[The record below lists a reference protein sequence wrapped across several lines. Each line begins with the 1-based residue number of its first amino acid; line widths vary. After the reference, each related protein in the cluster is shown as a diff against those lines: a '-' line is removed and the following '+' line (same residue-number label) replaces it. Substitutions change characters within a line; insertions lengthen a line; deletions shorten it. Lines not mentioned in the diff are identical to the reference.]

1 MNVRRQVINQFR
13 RALSILQRQR
23 TMEELFQKAVKRN
36 EEMKKPSNSVPWK
49 PDQPHPQPYYTYNSS
64 KKSWDK
70 AECKPLQQAN
80 SAPGINRLAL
90 FSWNIDFM
98 LPFAKERMNAA
109 LDHLDGVTSKL
120 PSTTAAVIFLQE
132 CLVEDLATIG
142 EKGWVRDKFNVTD
155 VDNSNWQSGYYGT
168 TTLVDRRLDVTSC
181 FRVHY
186 EKTRMERDALFVDV
200 LLGNKTIRLCNTHL
214 ESLALEPPFRPAQM
228 QVVAKYLH
236 EDGVDGALV
245 AGDFNAI
252 QPFDRTLHSDNNLKD
267 AYLELGGKEDSDEG
281 YTWGQQ
287 AATEFRRRFG
297 CSRMDKVYFTGK
309 LKLHRFERFG
319 ADIQVSGKKE
329 AEKLI
334 ALDFEKP
341 WITDHLGVV
350 AEVEVDES

>member
-1 MNVRRQVINQFR
+1 
-13 RALSILQRQR
+13 
-23 TMEELFQKAVKRN
+23 MEELFQKAVKRN
-36 EEMKKPSNSVPWK
+36 EEMKKSPDSVPWK
-49 PDQPHPQPYYTYNSS
+49 PDHPHPQPYYSYDSS
-64 KKSWDK
+64 KKSWEP
-70 AECKPLQQAN
+70 AERKPPPPQAN
-80 SAPGINRLAL
+80 SALGINRLAL

-109 LDHLDGVTSKL
+109 LNHLEGVTRKL

-132 CLVEDLATIG
+132 CLEEDLATVG
-142 EKGWVRDKFNVTD
+142 EKEWVRKKFNVTD
-155 VDNSNWQSGYYGT
+155 VDASNWQSAYYGT
-168 TTLVDRRLDVTSC
+168 TTLVDRRLDITSC

-200 LLGNKTIRLCNTHL
+200 ILGSGQPKTIRLCNTHL

-228 QVVAKYLH
+228 QVVAKYMH
-236 EDGVDGALV
+236 ADGVHGAIV

-252 QPFDRTLHSDNNLKD
+252 QPFDRKLHSDNNLRD

-297 CSRMDKVYFTGK
+297 CSRMDKVYLTGN

-319 ADIQVSGKKE
+319 VDIQITGKE
-329 AEKLI
+329 ADEII
-334 ALDFEKP
+334 ALGFDKP
-341 WITDHLGVV
+341 WVTDHLGIV
-350 AEVEVDES
+350 AEVEVVDEGGKL